1 MEFLQSLFLKK
12 VATKSNQLAFQGRKN
27 TVDRNIMISSASYSL
42 MKYSIKKILKN
53 RLNNTN
59 GHRDT

>member
-42 MKYSIKKILKN
+42 MKYSIKKDSKE
-53 RLNNTN
+53 
-59 GHRDT
+59 